1 MSHSDKWDKYERKLD
16 ASDIKAAEED
26 DEEKEEVKVVSEE
39 KEDNMTFSGLYC
51 VYCHDYAVHIYD
63 GMSVCHQCYSKEVSE
78 LIKDKHKK

>member
-16 ASDIKAAEED
+16 ASDMKD
-26 DEEKEEVKVVSEE
+26 DEPEKEKVEVVTEE
-39 KEDNMTFSGLYC
+39 KEDNMPFSGLYC